1 MFELTR
7 STLTIFGF
15 SIHWY
20 GVLIALGVLGAV
32 LLAWRREERLGLKKE
47 TTLDLAL
54 ICVPVGIL
62 CARIYYVLF
71 SWEYYAAHPAEIL
84 DIRGGGLAIYG
95 GVIGGVLAGW
105 IYSRVKKVSFGT
117 LTDLVAPGLALA
129 QAVGRWGNFLNQEAY
144 GAAVTKAQFQFFP
157 LSVYIEG
164 SGWHWATFFYESL
177 WCALI
182 CIFLLRAEKRGFF
195 KRRGDTFLWY
205 LFLYA
210 LERCLVEGLR
220 TDSLYIGPLRVSQAL
235 SLGVLLVLQI
245 GLCLRLRGKQHIAM
259 SGHQLMSVLLLGMFV
274 CVQKPILALIWA
286 LIVLQNDAMGY
297 GVLYKNKNKTDEEI
311 A

>member
-15 SIHWY
+15 TIHWY

-32 LLAWRREERLGLKKE
+32 LMAWLREERLGLKRE

-62 CARIYYVLF
+62 CARLYYVIF
-71 SWEYYAAHPAEIL
+71 SWDYYAAHPAEIL

-105 IYSRVKKVSFGT
+105 IYSRVKKIPFGT
-117 LTDLVAPGLALA
+117 LADLVAPGLAFG

-144 GAAVTKAQFQFFP
+144 GAAVTKAHLHIFP

-164 SGWHWATFFYESL
+164 SGWHYATFFYESL

-182 CIFLLRAEKRGFF
+182 CIFLLTAEKRGFF
-195 KRRGDTFLWY
+195 NRRGDTFLWY

-235 SLGVLLVLQI
+235 SLTVLLVLQI
-245 GLCLRLRGKQHIAM
+245 GLCLRLRGRQSPVM
-259 SGHQLMSVLLLGMFV
+259 SLYQLACVVLLGMFV

-286 LIVLQNDAMGY
+286 LIVLLNAATGY
-297 GVLYKNKNKTDEEI
+297 GVLYNPNKTDKEDT
-311 A
+311 

>member
-15 SIHWY
+15 TIHWY

-32 LLAWRREERLGLKKE
+32 LLAWLREERLGLKRE

-62 CARIYYVLF
+62 CARLYYVLF
-71 SWEYYAAHPAEIL
+71 SWDYYAAHPAEIL

-105 IYSRVKKVSFGT
+105 IYSRVKKIPFGT
-117 LTDLVAPGLALA
+117 LADLVAPGLAFG

-144 GAAVTKAQFQFFP
+144 GAAVTKAHLHIFP

-164 SGWHWATFFYESL
+164 SGWHYATFFYESA

-182 CIFLLRAEKRGFF
+182 CIFLLTAEKRGFF
-195 KRRGDTFLWY
+195 KRKGDTFLWY

-220 TDSLYIGPLRVSQAL
+220 TDSLYIGPLRVSQML
-235 SLGVLLVLQI
+235 SLTVLLILQI
-245 GLCLRLRGKQHIAM
+245 GLCLRLRGRQSPVM
-259 SGHQLMSVLLLGMFV
+259 SLYQLACVVLLGAFV
-274 CVQKPILALIWA
+274 GVERPASALIWA
-286 LIVLQNDAMGY
+286 LIVLLNAATGY
-297 GVLYKNKNKTDEEI
+297 GVLYNPNKTDKEDT
-311 A
+311 